1 VDVLI
6 LALFLTLHA
15 PPDTTHADAFVA
27 AEPCRARWATGEHA
41 IGPAPEA
48 WTILRCRVD
57 ADLRGTWFLRADDGW
72 YRHEAPGVWARI
84 AGEP

>member
-1 VDVLI
+1 MITL

-15 PPDTTHADAFVA
+15 PDTTHADAFIA

-41 IGPAPEA
+41 IGPAPEG

-72 YRHEAPGVWARI
+72 YRNEAPGRWARI
-84 AGEP
+84 VGEP